1 MMNEELAAL
10 EQLTSDQQILNP
22 AHIVSGYPVLIVPGL
37 NNSDANH
44 WQTLW
49 QQRIPNAER
58 IEVINW
64 HEAELDKWRN
74 AIKKSLANLDRPAI
88 LIAHSFGALAAA
100 SIVADYPEL
109 IAGLFLVA
117 PADPDKFEIA
127 DRLPERPLS
136 VPVHLLVSNNDPW
149 MKDSKAAYWSL
160 LWGANFLRL
169 KNLGH
174 INSESDIG
182 LWPQGLHQ
190 LKILVRR
197 LNVKKQGSKW
207 KSRDACAQIERQV
220 A

>member
-1 MMNEELAAL
+1 MNKELIAL
-10 EQLTSDQQILNP
+10 KQLSDDQQILNP
-22 AHIVSGYPVLIVPGL
+22 AHIVAGYPVLIVPGL

-49 QQRIPNAER
+49 HQRIPNAER
-58 IEVINW
+58 IEVVDW
-64 HEAELDKWRN
+64 HEAELDKWRS
-74 AIKKSLANLDRPAI
+74 AIKTSLANFDRPAI
-88 LIAHSFGALAAA
+88 LVAHSFGALAAA
-100 SIVADYPEL
+100 SITADYPES

-136 VPVHLLVSNNDPW
+136 VPTHLLASSNDPW

-160 LWGANFLRL
+160 LWGANFLRV

-190 LKILVRR
+190 LKILVNR
-197 LNVKKQGSKW
+197 LNAKKQSSKR
-207 KSRDACAQIERQV
+207 KSRDACAQVERQV